1 MRSVNEEIKSSINR
15 RDFLKISSIV
25 FASGLMTNAH
35 AGFTKAQ
42 IEKLF
47 AVSSSKSKAKKL
59 HLFSVNTKKTI
70 NIEFFENGKFI
81 KEGLQEIYKLMGDR
95 RTGEIAKIDTD
106 LITSMY
112 ELQTKLNTSKPIDVL
127 SGFRSPETNE
137 QMAKTTKGVAKDS
150 YHTHGQAVDLSVRGI
165 SIGEIHKITQNIH
178 SGGIGY
184 YPTSG
189 FIHIDVGPNRHWH
202 G

>member
-1 MRSVNEEIKSSINR
+1 MNRENTHSPSVSSR
-15 RDFLKISSIV
+15 RDFLKVSSI
-25 FASGLMTNAH
+25 FLASGILSNAH
-35 AGFTKAQ
+35 AAFTKAE

-47 AVSSSKSKAKKL
+47 ATKSKSQAKKL
-59 HLFSVNTKKTI
+59 HLYSVNSKKTL

-81 KEGLQEIYKLMGDR
+81 KEGLQEIYRLMGDR

-112 ELQTKLNTSKPIDVL
+112 ELQTKLNTSKPLDVL
-127 SGFRSPETNE
+127 SGFRSPETNT
-137 QMAKTTKGVAKDS
+137 QMAKTSKHVAKDS

-165 SIGEIHKITQNIH
+165 SINEIHNITQNIH

-189 FIHIDVGPNRHWH
+189 FIHIDVGPVRHWK